1 MLERGPHS
9 IDVSTGKTKKGIET
23 SPNVT
28 MYLQKFPED
37 GDVRVN

>member
-9 IDVSTGKTKKGIET
+9 VDVSTGKTRKGIET

-28 MYLQKFPED
+28 MYLKKVP
-37 GDVRVN
+37 